1 MPMTDFDLLIDLHQN
16 NLRQGPGSDAMT
28 QKALSFIDIADQPN
42 LQMADI
48 GCGTGA
54 QTLTLAQHTKG
65 HITAVDLFPG
75 FLEKLNERA
84 EEKDLSNR
92 ITTLARSMEDLPF
105 EEGSLDIIWSEGA
118 VYIMGFEKGVQDWKR
133 FLKPGG
139 YLAVS
144 EISWLTAARPAELE
158 AFWNKEYPEV
168 GTVSEKIRVLETN
181 GYTPVAHFIL
191 PPECWIDH
199 YYQPIRQDI
208 PAFLERHAHSE
219 AARQLV
225 EGEQEERA
233 FYEKYQQYY
242 SYGFYI
248 ARKLEG

>member
-1 MPMTDFDLLIDLHQN
+1 MTNFDLLIDLHQN
-16 NLRQGPGSDAMT
+16 NPRQGPGSDGMT
-28 QKALSFIDIADQPN
+28 QKALSFIDLADQPN
-42 LQMADI
+42 LQIADI

-54 QTLTLAQHTKG
+54 QTMALAQHTKG
-65 HITAVDLFPG
+65 HITAVDLFPI

-84 EEKDLSNR
+84 QEKGLSDR

-105 EEGSLDIIWSEGA
+105 EGEALDIIWSEGA
-118 VYIMGFEKGVQDWKR
+118 IYIMGFEKGVRDWKR

-144 EISWLTAARPAELE
+144 EISWLTSSRPAELE
-158 AFWNKEYPEV
+158 DYWNKEYPEI
-168 GTVSEKIRVLETN
+168 GTVSEKIRVLEAN

-191 PPECWIDH
+191 PPECWIDY
-199 YYQPIRQDI
+199 YYQPIRQGI

-225 EGEQEERA
+225 EGEQEEMA
-233 FYEKYQQYY
+233 FYEKYQPYY

-248 ARKLEG
+248 ARKFEG